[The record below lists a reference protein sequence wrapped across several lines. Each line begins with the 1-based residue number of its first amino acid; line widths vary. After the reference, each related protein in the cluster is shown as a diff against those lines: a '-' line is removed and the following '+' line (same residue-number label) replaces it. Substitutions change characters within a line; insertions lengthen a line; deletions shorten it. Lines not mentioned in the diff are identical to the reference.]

1 MRIERFEDIEAW
13 KEGRLLVADVYE
25 ALSKVKDFGFRDQI
39 QRAAVSITSNIAEGF
54 DRGSNKE
61 FIQFLIFARGSAS
74 EVRSQAYNAL
84 DLGYIDPKAFEK
96 LSAGCTAVSNLING
110 FIRYL
115 RNSDR
120 QH

>member
-1 MRIERFEDIEAW
+1 MKIERFEDIEAW
-13 KEGRLLVADVYE
+13 KEGRQLVLDVYKS
-25 ALSKVKDFGFRDQI
+25 LSKVKDFGFKDQI

-61 FIQFLIFARGSAS
+61 LIQFLTIARGSTS

-84 DLGYIDPKAFEK
+84 DLGYIDSQMFDK
-96 LSAGCTAVSNLING
+96 LSVRCITVSNLING

-115 RNSDR
+115 RNSPR
-120 QH
+120 QR

>member
-13 KEGRLLVADVYE
+13 KEGRLLVADVYS
-25 ALSKVKDFGFRDQI
+25 ALSKTRDYGFRDQM

-54 DRGSNKE
+54 DRGTNRE
-61 FIQFLIFARGSAS
+61 FIQFLVIARGSAS

-84 DLGYIDPKAFEK
+84 DLGYIDPKSFDNLCIK
-96 LSAGCTAVSNLING
+96 CDTISNLING

-115 RNSDR
+115 RNSGR
-120 QH
+120 KS